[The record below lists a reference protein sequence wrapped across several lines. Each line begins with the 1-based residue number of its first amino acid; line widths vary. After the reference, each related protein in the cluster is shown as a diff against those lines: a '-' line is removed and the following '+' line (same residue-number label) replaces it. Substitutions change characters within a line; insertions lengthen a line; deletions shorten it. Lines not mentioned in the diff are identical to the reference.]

1 MSSNLSPYFSRSKKN
16 FTLDI
21 IDELKKELQ
30 FKYNKIESTLWPTVS
45 ADTQTFSYVFN
56 NYDTI
61 LIILLSVSK
70 SGEVD
75 IHIEID
81 GTSFIIL
88 CKDWTRDI

>member
-30 FKYNKIESTLWPTVS
+30 FKYNER
-45 ADTQTFSYVFN
+45 DTQTFSYVFN
-56 NYDTI
+56 DYDTI

-70 SGEVD
+70 GGEVD

-81 GTSFIIL
+81 GTPFVIL